1 MAVDV
6 PVAELLVRMA
16 RELVQTGPAAARAAL
31 LWTAVGNIHKDVLV
45 VTLARP
51 TAWGS
56 KAQVLAVAIIF
67 CAQVG
72 SCGGIECFEKPFFSS
87 LCASEPS
94 SHIPVWLDLLNAFK
108 PTT

>member
-6 PVAELLVRMA
+6 PVAELLARIA

-31 LWTAVGNIHKDVLV
+31 LWTAVGDVDKDVLV

-56 KAQVLAVAIIF
+56 KAQVLAVAVIF

-72 SCGGIECFEKPFFSS
+72 SCGGIECFEKPFS
-87 LCASEPS
+87 LLRVPHRALL
-94 SHIPVWLDLLNAFK
+94 SHTSLAGLAECL
-108 PTT
+108 

>member
-6 PVAELLVRMA
+6 PVTELLLRMA
-16 RELVQTGPAAARAAL
+16 RELVQAGPAASRAAL
-31 LWTAVGNIHKDVLV
+31 LWTAVGVVHKDVV
-45 VTLARP
+45 MVTLAHP

-56 KAQVLAVAIIF
+56 KAQVLAVAVIF

-72 SCGGIECFEKPFFSS
+72 SWGGIECFWKPFFL
-87 LCASEPS
+87 LCMPQSPS
-94 SHIPVWLDLLNAFK
+94 YIPAWLDLLNAFK